1 MQAIIKTEAQ
11 TSRVESNS
19 SISQIFMSTT
29 ATAQLDYYINLLI
42 KNCNFD
48 CLNSGE
54 REGERKEAKGMWL
67 NKTMSEIYS
76 TYDSRNCCQE
86 NFMNF
91 DKTVSVCALCICVCV
106 CLLARA
112 SKITIISGA
121 NTHTHID
128 RL

>member
-1 MQAIIKTEAQ
+1 MQAIIKTEAE

-54 REGERKEAKGMWL
+54 RERVKRKEAWGMWL

-76 TYDSRNCCQE
+76 TYESRNCCQE

-91 DKTVSVCALCICVCV
+91 DKAGVCV
-106 CLLARA
+106 
-112 SKITIISGA
+112 
-121 NTHTHID
+121 
-128 RL
+128 

>member
-54 REGERKEAKGMWL
+54 REGERRE
-67 NKTMSEIYS
+67 
-76 TYDSRNCCQE
+76 R
-86 NFMNF
+86 
-91 DKTVSVCALCICVCV
+91 
-106 CLLARA
+106 
-112 SKITIISGA
+112 
-121 NTHTHID
+121 
-128 RL
+128 RLGECGLTKQ